1 MRHPYWRAGYVH
13 EYGNYFLI
21 AILTIAA
28 IALILFII
36 KSFKEKNEKKD
47 LNESQKE
54 NLENFEGLV
63 CSMIS
68 QNGEGLKQY
77 EISSNI
83 GLPLNIVSEKLND
96 MQKDGTIE
104 RKWNNDDYTYIVK
117 KK

>member
-47 LNESQKE
+47 LNENQK
-54 NLENFEGLV
+54 ENFEGLV